1 MPVIVVLPGIAAYV
15 LWKDGLFKNEMLY
28 DGETNPDRA
37 YPVLLNLLPA
47 GLKGLSFAALTAA
60 VVASLAGKSN
70 SIATIFSLDVYH
82 KIFDKKASEKKLIR
96 VGKITII
103 VSMILAVIIAPH
115 LGIDKKE
122 VFSISKNIPGLSLQE
137 YSLCLY

>member
-60 VVASLAGKSN
+60 VVASLAGNPTVLPLSFLSMFIIKS
-70 SIATIFSLDVYH
+70 
-82 KIFDKKASEKKLIR
+82 LIR
-96 VGKITII
+96 RLQRKSLFVLGK
-103 VSMILAVIIAPH
+103 
-115 LGIDKKE
+115 
-122 VFSISKNIPGLSLQE
+122 LQ
-137 YSLCLY
+137 